1 VKMRGFSQFVFLS
14 KIKKFQCLLFDSR
27 RVGRRPDNLDQMV
40 LLLTR
45 VKDKSGKV
53 DNTPTEFTFI
63 HEEEENNN
71 LAHTN

>member
-1 VKMRGFSQFVFLS
+1 M
-14 KIKKFQCLLFDSR
+14 FDSR

>member
-1 VKMRGFSQFVFLS
+1 M
-14 KIKKFQCLLFDSR
+14 FDSR

-40 LLLTR
+40 LLLDLLTR
-45 VKDKSGKV
+45 AKDKSAGKV
-53 DNTPTEFTFI
+53 DNTSTEFTFI